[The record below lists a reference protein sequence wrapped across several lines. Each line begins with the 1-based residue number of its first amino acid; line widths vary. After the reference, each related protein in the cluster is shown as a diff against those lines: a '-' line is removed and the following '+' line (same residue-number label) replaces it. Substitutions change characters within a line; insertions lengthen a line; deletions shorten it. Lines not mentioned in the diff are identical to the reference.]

1 MNSIKVTD
9 LLLVSLTPR
18 EIEILEVLSQGHS
31 NRKISSKF
39 EISTNT
45 VKFHL
50 QNLYEKIQ
58 VDSRTQ
64 AVAFY
69 YKLYK

>member
-1 MNSIKVTD
+1 M
-9 LLLVSLTPR
+9 
-18 EIEILEVLSQGHS
+18 EILEVWSQGHS
-31 NRKISSKF
+31 NRKIASKF

-50 QNLYEKIQ
+50 KNLYEKIQ

-64 AVAFY
+64 AVDFY
-69 YKLYK
+69 NCGVL

>member
-1 MNSIKVTD
+1 M
-9 LLLVSLTPR
+9 
-18 EIEILEVLSQGHS
+18 EIFEVLSQGYS
-31 NRKISSKF
+31 NRKITRKF
-39 EISTNT
+39 EIYTNT

-50 QNLYEKIQ
+50 KNLYEKIQ

-69 YKLYK
+69 NKLFKED